1 MHQSRPSI
9 PAGFSRMGFSNISS
23 LWNHAETAK
32 GLSFPVYTLHTIAL
46 FALFGHGDT
55 AFAWHDVSLK
65 FSIKCCFLL
74 GWSSRATTSLGVTIC
89 FVSSHIICSALLGH
103 VIVDS
108 QPLILNTS
116 EYNGTVSSEGTHP
129 STPLYLLPVPPLYFT
144 PRTVTCT

>member
-55 AFAWHDVSLK
+55 FARHDVPLM
-65 FSIKCCFLL
+65 FGIKCCPIF
-74 GWSSRATTSLGVTIC
+74 GGSRTTTSLGVTIC
-89 FVSSHIICSALLGH
+89 FVICHIICSALLGH